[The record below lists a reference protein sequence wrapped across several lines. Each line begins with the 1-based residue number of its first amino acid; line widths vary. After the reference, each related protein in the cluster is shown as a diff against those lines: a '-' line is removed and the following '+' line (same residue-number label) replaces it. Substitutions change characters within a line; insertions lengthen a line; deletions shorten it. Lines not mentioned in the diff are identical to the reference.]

1 MIQAGL
7 TAVGRAGTLR
17 RKQVVTWVSCLD
29 GGRFQEVSRREAILR
44 QLKFYVLSLLLF
56 AFLSSLLF
64 LVTELL
70 IRWYY
75 LGDQEG
81 RYDVEETS
89 YMPTRLK
96 SNYQG
101 ELLGVPFSTN
111 QYGFRDE
118 ENFSKVPPPGEFRIL
133 SLGDSVGF
141 GLAIEA
147 ADHYSKVAQRRL
159 NGLDPSRRYHLV
171 NAGGQGYSPS
181 SYYVYLR
188 EEGMQVEPGMV
199 IVEIELCNDIPDEAL
214 LSWRGQS
221 GDGFPNS
228 IVGGRYLVSWDGN
241 LLGTYS
247 RGSYFF
253 EKTYTYTIFVR
264 RLLNLLYRIYPTE
277 PFHSVPGSTVY
288 YTLGFD
294 RFVLNEA
301 RIEAGWQ
308 RLFGALGAI
317 HQLLREQ
324 QIPFLLMILP
334 SSYIYENGGDQRRLA
349 SGLLEKAVSM
359 AKEKRLPY
367 LALKEA
373 IEEGGGARLFLDFVH
388 LTEEGNRVVG
398 EALSEQLLQMIGS
411 PFAGDSTGNDPL

>member
-1 MIQAGL
+1 M
-7 TAVGRAGTLR
+7 
-17 RKQVVTWVSCLD
+17 
-29 GGRFQEVSRREAILR
+29 R
-44 QLKFYVLSLLLF
+44 QIKLYSISLLLF

-70 IRWYY
+70 IRWSY

-89 YMPTRLK
+89 FMPTRLK

-118 ENFSKVPPPGEFRIL
+118 EEFAQVPPPGESRIL

-147 ADHYSKVAQRRL
+147 ADHYSKIAQRRL
-159 NGLDPSRRYHLV
+159 NSLNPPGRYHLV

-181 SYYVYLR
+181 NYYVYLR
-188 EEGMQVEPGMV
+188 EEGLQVEPDMV

-214 LSWRGQS
+214 LSWRGDS
-221 GDGFPNS
+221 GDGAPAS
-228 IVGGRYLVSWDGN
+228 IVGGRYVVSWDGN

-247 RGSYFF
+247 RRSYFF
-253 EKTYTYTIFVR
+253 EKTYTYTVFVR

-294 RFVLNEA
+294 RFVLNEE

-308 RLFGALGAI
+308 RLFGALGAM

-334 SSYIYENGGDQRRLA
+334 SSYVYESDGDQKRLA
-349 SGLLEKAVSM
+349 SGLLERAVSM
-359 AKEKRLPY
+359 AQEKRLPY
-367 LALKEA
+367 LDLKEA
-373 IEEGGGARLFLDFVH
+373 IEQGGGEKLFMDFVH

-398 EALSEQLLQMIGS
+398 EALSEQLLQMLGPRS
-411 PFAGDSTGNDPL
+411 AGEANENAPL

>member
-1 MIQAGL
+1 
-7 TAVGRAGTLR
+7 LR
-17 RKQVVTWVSCLD
+17 KVKLYS
-29 GGRFQEVSRREAILR
+29 
-44 QLKFYVLSLLLF
+44 LSLVLF
-56 AFLSSLLF
+56 AFLFSFLF

-70 IRWYY
+70 IRRSY

-89 YMPTRLK
+89 FMPTRLK
-96 SNYQG
+96 SNYRG
-101 ELLGVPFSTN
+101 ELLGISFSTN

-118 ENFSKVPPPGEFRIL
+118 EAFSQVPPPGEFRIL

-147 ADHYSKVAQRRL
+147 TDHYSKVAQRRL
-159 NGLDPSRRYHLV
+159 NGLDFSRRYRLV

-188 EEGMQVEPGMV
+188 EEGLQVEPGMV
-199 IVEIELCNDIPDEAL
+199 IVEIELCNDVPDEAL
-214 LSWRGQS
+214 LSWRRQS
-221 GDGFPNS
+221 GEGFPDS
-228 IVGGRYLVSWDGN
+228 IVGGRYLVGWDGN

-247 RGSYFF
+247 RGSHLF

-294 RFVLNEA
+294 RFVLDQE

-308 RLFGALGAI
+308 RLFGALDAM
-317 HQLLREQ
+317 HQLLKEQ
-324 QIPFLLMILP
+324 QIPFLVMILP
-334 SSYIYENGGDQRRLA
+334 SSYIFQNGGDQKQFA
-349 SGLLEKAVSM
+349 SRLLEKAVSR
-359 AKEKRLPY
+359 AEEKQLPY
-367 LALKEA
+367 LALTEA
-373 IEEGGGARLFLDFVH
+373 LRQGGGERLFMDFVH
-388 LTEEGNRVVG
+388 LNEEGNRVVG
-398 EALSEQLLQMIGS
+398 EALSDHLIQMLGPQS
-411 PFAGDSTGNDPL
+411 AGDSTEKGPI